1 MPTATALQR
10 AHALTDLE
18 RWPEAVQA
26 LQPALA
32 DPQAGAE
39 PWCLLALCQL
49 AMDLTK
55 DAERSARRAIA
66 AQPQQEWGHR
76 LLATALGQ
84 AGRSRAA
91 IRACEEALRL
101 EPDLGHGLYL
111 MTTLQISRGRRNGSR
126 TAERLAARNLQANP
140 HLALAWEGA
149 AHAALARRKW
159 SEAERHARQGL
170 RIDPQDADLA
180 LLLGRALNH
189 QGRTNEAAEAF
200 AAAARSDPTDH
211 RPRRALGRLGV
222 PILGGL
228 GLVLIKAAPFLF
240 FRLIR
245 LIVSLTPAQSAV
257 VLAVLFGGWY
267 GATELRHLRA
277 RRQLN
282 PQLRDIATRQRRQDA
297 RIWLLFAAVAAGVL
311 AGWALARGD
320 GITGVVLVAVL
331 TAAVALRLR
340 LPEPPPLPPAPP
352 GAQPRGWR
360 RALQSILIRLR

>member
-1 MPTATALQR
+1 VPTATALQR

-49 AMDLTK
+49 ALDQTK

-84 AGRSRAA
+84 AGRLRTA

-111 MTTLQISRGRRNGSR
+111 MTTLQISRGRPR

-159 SEAERHARQGL
+159 SEAEQHAREGL

-189 QGRTNEAAEAF
+189 QGRTKEAAEAF

-228 GLVLIKAAPFLF
+228 GLILIKAAPFLF
-240 FRLIR
+240 LRLIR

-257 VLAVLFGGWY
+257 ILTVLFGGWY
-267 GATELRHLRA
+267 GVTELRHLRA
-277 RRQLN
+277 RRQLT
-282 PQLRDIATRQRRQDA
+282 PQLREIATRQRRQDA
-297 RIWLLFAAVAAGVL
+297 RVWVLFAAVSAGVL

-320 GITGVVLVAVL
+320 GISGVVLVAVL
-331 TAAVALRLR
+331 VAAVVLRLR

-352 GAQPRGWR
+352 GTEPLGWR
-360 RALQSILIRLR
+360 RVLQSILIRLR